1 MNSRRGV
8 HVYRVSRTRLLQIKR
23 NFLGRRAYRG
33 KGVNALVLG
42 KSCLL
47 ANRSLARNFFSHIF
61 FLVSRVDENVDTCSD
76 KR

>member
-23 NFLGRRAYRG
+23 NFLGRRAEVR
-33 KGVNALVLG
+33 VLTRWCWG
-42 KSCLL
+42 RV
-47 ANRSLARNFFSHIF
+47 ASLQIDLSHVIF
-61 FLVSRVDENVDTCSD
+61 FHTFSYRESMKMSIRVQINV

>member
-23 NFLGRRAYRG
+23 NFLGRRAEVR
-33 KGVNALVLG
+33 VFVLG
-42 KSCLL
+42 KSSLL
-47 ANRSLARNFFSHIF
+47 ANRSLARNFFHTFSYRESMKMSI
-61 FLVSRVDENVDTCSD
+61 RVQINV

>member
-23 NFLGRRAYRG
+23 NFLGRRAEVR
-33 KGVNALVLG
+33 VLTR
-42 KSCLL
+42 SCWGRV
-47 ANRSLARNFFSHIF
+47 ASLQIDLSRVIF
-61 FLVSRVDENVDTCSD
+61 FHTFSYRESMKMSIRVQINV

>member
-23 NFLGRRAYRG
+23 NFLGRRAEVR
-33 KGVNALVLG
+33 VLTR
-42 KSCLL
+42 SCWE
-47 ANRSLARNFFSHIF
+47 RVPSLQIDLSRVIF
-61 FLVSRVDENVDTCSD
+61 FHTFSYRELMKIRVQINV

>member
-33 KGVNALVLG
+33 KGVNALG

-47 ANRSLARNFFSHIF
+47 ANRSLARNFFSHV
-61 FLVSRVDENVDTCSD
+61 LVSRVDENTCSD
-76 KR
+76 KC

>member
-23 NFLGRRAYRG
+23 NFLGRRAEVR
-33 KGVNALVLG
+33 VLTR
-42 KSCLL
+42 SCWGRV
-47 ANRSLARNFFSHIF
+47 ASLQIDLSRVIF
-61 FLVSRVDENVDTCSD
+61 FHTFSYRELMKIRVQINV